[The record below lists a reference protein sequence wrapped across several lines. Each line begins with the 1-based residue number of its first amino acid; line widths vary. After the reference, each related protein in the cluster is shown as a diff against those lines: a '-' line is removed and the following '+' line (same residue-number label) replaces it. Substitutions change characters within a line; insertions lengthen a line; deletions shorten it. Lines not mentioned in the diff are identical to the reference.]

1 MPWRS
6 LSKPRSDRLEGGAAP
21 ADGWGGITQT
31 TAVRCGSRL
40 TLPAR
45 SGRPPCKTERLLEA
59 EVSQSRLPGRAS
71 AALSSSPS
79 TGSGSNDC

>member
-45 SGRPPCKTERLLEA
+45 SGHWRDVGADPQRL
-59 EVSQSRLPGRAS
+59 RACS
-71 AALSSSPS
+71 KSFLLLAGAKLLAP
-79 TGSGSNDC
+79 